1 MGWIFNVRLTRF
13 IFIFYEN
20 TVFSFFLFRLR
31 KYQFI
36 AIPSFLC
43 TYVLCSICV
52 SDILISFMSFS
63 LLLFRRY
70 YTFFFSPLCMC
81 LTIFCGKNSYFL
93 FSIVSLW
100 NISNENVQK
109 RKKKTREIQECNSI
123 SRKNLYCLFYIS
135 FALF

>member
-1 MGWIFNVRLTRF
+1 MWTKIF
-13 IFIFYEN
+13 
-20 TVFSFFLFRLR
+20 FFWFRLW

-43 TYVLCSICV
+43 TYLLCSICV

-93 FSIVSLW
+93 FSIVSAW
-100 NISNENVQK
+100 IISNKNVQK
-109 RKKKTREIQECNSI
+109 KEEKKLVKYKNVIQFHVK
-123 SRKNLYCLFYIS
+123 KNILPGFKFFFVLFWFQLVYS
-135 FALF
+135 VM

>member
-1 MGWIFNVRLTRF
+1 MTNI
-13 IFIFYEN
+13 
-20 TVFSFFLFRLR
+20 FFLFRLC

-36 AIPSFLC
+36 AIPSF
-43 TYVLCSICV
+43 LCSICV

-93 FSIVSLW
+93 FSIVSAW
-100 NISNENVQK
+100 IISNKNVQK
-109 RKKKTREIQECNSI
+109 KGRKKKLVKYKNVIQFHVKKIFCLDLNSF
-123 SRKNLYCLFYIS
+123 SYFFGSNWYTVSCS
-135 FALF
+135 PPVA

>member
-1 MGWIFNVRLTRF
+1 MLSNSVS
-13 IFIFYEN
+13 YN
-20 TVFSFFLFRLR
+20 FFWFRLR

-43 TYVLCSICV
+43 TYLLCSICV

-100 NISNENVQK
+100 NISNKNVQK
-109 RKKKTREIQECNSI
+109 RKKTNREIQECNSI
-123 SRKNLYCLFYIS
+123 SRKIYFAWFYIF

>member
-1 MGWIFNVRLTRF
+1 MDIPHFISSECNVLSYSVSCKCF
-13 IFIFYEN
+13 W
-20 TVFSFFLFRLR
+20 FRLW

-43 TYVLCSICV
+43 TYLLCSICV

-93 FSIVSLW
+93 FSIVSAW
-100 NISNENVQK
+100 IISNKNVQK
-109 RKKKTREIQECNSI
+109 KGRKKTREIQERNSI
-123 SRKNLYCLFYIS
+123 SRKKKY
-135 FALF
+135 FAWI